1 MVDQELLEAI
11 KGGQVEQV
19 AHLTRLNP
27 AMLKA
32 RDANGASPLLIAIYH
47 QKHDIANLLADAV
60 GAIDMFEAAALGR
73 VDRIKQL
80 LREDP
85 ALASA
90 YAPDGFPAVGLAAF
104 FGHLEAVQT
113 LIAAGADIH
122 AAARNALKVQPIH
135 AAVASKNLD
144 IVRAVLDA
152 GADPNAAQQQGF
164 RPMHEA
170 GSSGRREL
178 AELLMKYGA
187 DPTLK
192 NDDGKNTI
200 TFAREKG
207 HMEFADWLENREN
220 RR

>member
-1 MVDQELLEAI
+1 MTTTTPLLDAVKAGNIDEVRRLI
-11 KGGQVEQV
+11 GGDSSLL
-19 AHLTRLNP
+19 HT
-27 AMLKA
+27 

-47 QKHDIANLLADAV
+47 QKHDIARVIADAA
-60 GAIDMFEAAALGR
+60 GAIDLYEAAALGR
-73 VDRIKQL
+73 VDRLKQL

-85 ALASA
+85 AAASS
-90 YAPDGFPAVGLAAF
+90 YSPDGFPAVGLAAF
-104 FGHLEAVQT
+104 FGHLDAVKT

-122 AAARNALKVQPIH
+122 APARNPLKVQAIH

-164 RPMHEA
+164 RPLHES
-170 GSSGRREL
+170 GSSGSREL
-178 AELLMKYGA
+178 AELLMKYGG

-192 NDDGKNTI
+192 NDDGKDTI
-200 TFAREKG
+200 ALARDKG
-207 HMEFADWLENREN
+207 HTEFADWLAK

>member
-1 MVDQELLEAI
+1 MNQELLDAI
-11 KGGQVEQV
+11 KAGKADDVN
-19 AHLTRLNP
+19 RLIRDNP
-27 AMLKA
+27 TLLKA

-47 QKHDIANLLADAV
+47 QKHDIAKTISDAV
-60 GAIDMFEAAALGR
+60 GSIDIFEAAALGR

-85 ALASA
+85 SLASA
-90 YAPDGFPAVGLAAF
+90 YAPDGFPPVGLAAF
-104 FGHLEAVQT
+104 FGHLDAVRA

-122 AAARNALKVQPIH
+122 AAAKNALKVQAIH

-144 IVRAVLDA
+144 IVRTVLEA

-164 RPMHEA
+164 RPMHES
-170 GSSGRREL
+170 GSTGNREL
-178 AELLMKYGA
+178 ADLLMKYGG

-192 NDDGKNTI
+192 NDEGKSAI

-207 HMEFADWLENREN
+207 HAEFAGWLEK

>member
-1 MVDQELLEAI
+1 MTMDQQPLFEAI
-11 KGGQVEQV
+11 KAGRAEEVN
-19 AHLTRLNP
+19 RLVRENP
-27 AMLKA
+27 ALLKT
-32 RDANGASPLLIAIYH
+32 RDANGASPLLIAIYY
-47 QKHDIANLLADAV
+47 QKADIAKALADAA
-60 GAIDMFEAAALGR
+60 GSIDMFEAAALGR

-80 LREDP
+80 LREDQS
-85 ALASA
+85 LASA

-104 FGHLEAVQT
+104 FGHLDAVKA

-122 AAARNALKVQPIH
+122 AAAKNALKVQAIH

-144 IVRAVLDA
+144 IVRTVLEA

-164 RPMHEA
+164 RPMHES
-170 GSSGRREL
+170 GSSGSREL
-178 AELLMKYGA
+178 AELLMKYGG

-192 NDDGKNTI
+192 NDEGKSTI

-207 HMEFADWLENREN
+207 HAEFADWLEK

>member
-1 MVDQELLEAI
+1 MGQELFDAI
-11 KGGQVEQV
+11 KAGKGDDVN
-19 AHLTRLNP
+19 RLIRDNP
-27 AMLKA
+27 ALLKS

-47 QKHDIANLLADAV
+47 QQHDIATALADAS
-60 GAIDMFEAAALGR
+60 GSIDIFEAAALGR

-80 LREDP
+80 LRDDP
-85 ALASA
+85 SLASA
-90 YAPDGFPAVGLAAF
+90 YAPDGFPPVGLASF
-104 FGHLEAVQT
+104 FGHLDAVSA

-122 AAARNALKVQPIH
+122 AAARNGLKVQAIH

-144 IVRAVLDA
+144 IVRAVLEA

-164 RPMHEA
+164 RPMHES
-170 GSSGRREL
+170 GSSGSREL
-178 AELLMKYGA
+178 AELLMKYGG

-192 NDDGKNTI
+192 NDEGKSTI

-207 HMEFADWLENREN
+207 HAEFADWLEK